1 MDTKNRN
8 GIMPLKTNHN
18 TLNKSIPNA
27 PAWALNYRHTQSNW
41 GLEAFYEGYRL
52 VFSADFDQ
60 ARLKK
65 EKWKKVF
72 RFFKIIPKKNPG
84 QANGSLDLYSLFSAS
99 ARRAWNNAYALSKKR
114 GQPASV
120 EYIFLALLKEP
131 SVKNIL
137 GRLKVG
143 GQQAEI
149 FITNYLRLTS
159 PLDGE
164 ALKKIP
170 FEAFALSARLH
181 NHKIGSLML
190 LGGLLRAVPRDN
202 ILQAIFTNIGLTS
215 AKLELFAVWLLDL
228 DYDFPPQSTSAQL
241 LFCLR
246 QAQGLEEHFGYF
258 FDFPAI
264 TAAMNLSLGQTL
276 KDLQHVKALQLLAK
290 AGLLAQSKGTKI
302 ISENLVIQA
311 AGINS

>member
-1 MDTKNRN
+1 MS
-8 GIMPLKTNHN
+8 LKIKHN
-18 TLNKSIPNA
+18 LLNKSLPNA
-27 PAWALNYRHTQSNW
+27 PVWDLNHRHTQSDW

-52 VFSADFDQ
+52 VFSADFAQ

-65 EKWKKVF
+65 EKWTKFLK
-72 RFFKIIPKKNPG
+72 FFKIGPKKNPG
-84 QANGSLDLYSLFSAS
+84 SIVGSVDLYDLFSQS
-99 ARRAWNNAYALSKKR
+99 AKRAWNNAYKLSKKR
-114 GQPASV
+114 GQAASV
-120 EYIFLALLKEP
+120 EDIFLALLLEP

-137 GRLKVG
+137 GRLKVN
-143 GQQAEI
+143 GQQAGT
-149 FITNYLRLTS
+149 FINNYLQLTS
-159 PLDGE
+159 PLDGDVV
-164 ALKKIP
+164 KKIP

-215 AKLELFAVWLLDL
+215 AKLELFSVWLLDL
-228 DYDFPPQSTSAQL
+228 DYNFPPQSTSAQL

-258 FDFPAI
+258 FEFPAI
-264 TAAMNLSLGQTL
+264 AAAMDLSLGQTL
-276 KDLQHVKALQLLAK
+276 KDLQHVKALQLLVK
-290 AGLLAQSKGTKI
+290 AGLLAQNKGTKI

-311 AGINS
+311 AK

>member
-1 MDTKNRN
+1 
-8 GIMPLKTNHN
+8 MPSKTNHN
-18 TLNKSIPNA
+18 ILGKALPNA
-27 PAWALNYRHTQSNW
+27 PTVALNYKHNQSNW

-52 VFSADFDQ
+52 VFSADFNQ
-60 ARLKK
+60 TRLKK
-65 EKWKKVF
+65 ERWAKILK
-72 RFFKIIPKKNPG
+72 FFKIGPNKNPG
-84 QANGSLDLYSLFSAS
+84 NIIGSLDLYDLFSQS
-99 ARRAWNNAYALSKKR
+99 AKRAWNNAYELSKKR
-114 GQPASV
+114 GQAVSV
-120 EYIFLALLKEP
+120 EDVFLALLKEP

-137 GRLKVG
+137 DRLKVDS
-143 GQQAEI
+143 QQAEI

-170 FEAFALSARLH
+170 FEAFALSARLR

-215 AKLELFAVWLLDL
+215 AKLELFSVWLLDL

-276 KDLQHVKALQLLAK
+276 KDLQHVKALQLLVK

-311 AGINS
+311 AGR